1 MTQNTQKVTVTP
13 EQIEEWKK
21 QHKDIF
27 KITVD
32 GRTCYLKKP
41 SRKALGYASVAGKE
55 NPLKFNEVILN
66 NCWLGG
72 DEEIKTDDSLFM
84 SVSAKLTALIEIKDA
99 ELEKL

>member
-1 MTQNTQKVTVTP
+1 MSQNTQNVTVTP

-32 GRTCYLKKP
+32 GRTCYLRKP
-41 SRKALGYASVAGKE
+41 SRKALGYAAVAGKE
-55 NPLKFNEVILN
+55 NPLKFNEVILKD
-66 NCWLGG
+66 CWLAG
-72 DEEIKTDDSLFM
+72 DEEIKTDDTLFM
-84 SVSAKLTALIEIKDA
+84 SISAKLTELIEIKDA